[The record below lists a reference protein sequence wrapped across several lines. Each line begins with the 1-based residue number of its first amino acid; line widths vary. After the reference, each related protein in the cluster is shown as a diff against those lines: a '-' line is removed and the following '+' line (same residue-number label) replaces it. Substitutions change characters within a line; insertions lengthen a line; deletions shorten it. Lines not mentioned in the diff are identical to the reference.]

1 MSQALQTTK
10 PNTDVIARI
19 TEFQSVAKVFSESGL
34 FTDVKGQSQCF
45 VKIMAGAELGIPPFT
60 AMNSFHI
67 IKGKVTM
74 TANTIAARVKASGR
88 YNFRVIEKSAER
100 CVIEFSEDGKP
111 VYTETWDAKRARMAG
126 TQNMDKFPD
135 AMLFARCVTSGAR
148 AVCPDVV
155 GQFYTPEEMGAKV
168 NEDGEIIQ
176 GESRQVETAVT
187 TTTTEPAIEKAK
199 ELGGVVVP
207 QIDALIDQ
215 FGALPS
221 EFDGRKNSLRQLKA
235 DINVH
240 ARRFGIAIFESKSGE
255 SMGDAEKRMG
265 QMLKLLDFRQILD
278 HVNAELATAGLLDVL
293 ADTKA
298 DVGDDIKTLE
308 AKTIRAEEALDAAK
322 LPA

>member
-10 PNTDVIARI
+10 PNTDVISRI

-88 YNFRVIEKSAER
+88 YNFRVVEKTADK

-111 VYTETWDAKRARMAG
+111 VYTETWDAKRARQAG
-126 TQNMDKFPD
+126 TQNMDRFPD
-135 AMLFARCVTSGAR
+135 AMLFARCITSGAR

-168 NEDGEIIQ
+168 NEDGEVIQ
-176 GESRQVETAVT
+176 GESRQVETVIADVVV
-187 TTTTEPAIEKAK
+187 EKAK
-199 ELGGVVVP
+199 QLGGVVRTDTP
-207 QIDALIDQ
+207 ELAPTDWKDQIKALGVASNKYLADADIGLAADISAAQSAARALLTKTGVTKDEFNTVANDLQSVIDRADDMAH
-215 FGALPS
+215 ALP
-221 EFDGRKNSLRQLKA
+221 A
-235 DINVH
+235 
-240 ARRFGIAIFESKSGE
+240 
-255 SMGDAEKRMG
+255 
-265 QMLKLLDFRQILD
+265 
-278 HVNAELATAGLLDVL
+278 
-293 ADTKA
+293 
-298 DVGDDIKTLE
+298 
-308 AKTIRAEEALDAAK
+308 
-322 LPA
+322 